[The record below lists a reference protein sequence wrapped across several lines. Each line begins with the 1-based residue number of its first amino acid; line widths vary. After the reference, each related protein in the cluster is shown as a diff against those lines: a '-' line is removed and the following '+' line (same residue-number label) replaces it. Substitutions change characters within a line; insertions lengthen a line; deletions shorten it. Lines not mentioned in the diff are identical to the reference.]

1 MKHLCADEMLCR
13 LEWRR
18 DIRNIMGR
26 ISADYSVRE
35 EGAIYDRYWSRRD
48 DVVLGINEGWYV
60 GPEAVSGYYKALDE
74 EINLGAKCVEK
85 DFPEKIASLSE
96 EEKRGIGAIS
106 YIPVD
111 SHIIEIAD
119 DGQTAKALFNIR
131 GSYNKITTSGPIS
144 YWIFG
149 WAAVDF
155 IMENGEFK
163 IWHMQWLR
171 NVDIQCGT
179 AFGTEPEKFPELEAY
194 ADMASFRM
202 PAPTVSACLMEN
214 YYTDR
219 PFTKSPEAPEPY
231 ETFADTFSYGL

>member
-1 MKHLCADEMLCR
+1 MKRLHPDALLER

-18 DIRNIMGR
+18 DIRNLMGR

-35 EGAIYDRYWSRRD
+35 EGAIYDRYWSHRE
-48 DVVLGINEGWYV
+48 DVCLGVNEGWYA

-74 EINLGAKCVEK
+74 EIVLAAQCVKK
-85 DFPEKIASLSE
+85 DFPDKLEGLSE
-96 EEKRGIGAIS
+96 AELKGVGAMS

-119 DGQTAKALFNIR
+119 DGRTAKALFNIR
-131 GSYNKITTSGPIS
+131 GSYNRITTSGPIA
-144 YWIFG
+144 YWLFG

-155 IMENGEFK
+155 VLEGKDWK

-171 NVDIQCGT
+171 NVDVQCGT
-179 AFGTEPEKFPELEAY
+179 SFGETPEKFPETEAY
-194 ADMASFRM
+194 ADMASFAM
-202 PAPTVSACLMEN
+202 PEPTVKATLMEN

-219 PFTKSPEAPEPY
+219 PFTKSPKAPEPY

>member
-1 MKHLCADEMLCR
+1 LLCR

-18 DIRNIMGR
+18 DIRNLMGR

-35 EGAIYDRYWSRRD
+35 EGAIYDRYWSRRE
-48 DVVLGINEGWYV
+48 DVVLGVNEGWYV
-60 GPEAVSGYYKALDE
+60 GAAAVSGYYQALDE
-74 EINLGAKCVEK
+74 EINLSAKCVEK
-85 DFPEKIASLSE
+85 DFPEKINPLSP

-106 YIPVD
+106 YIPMD
-111 SHIIEIAD
+111 SQVIEIAD

-131 GSYNKITTSGPIS
+131 GSYNKITVSGPIA
-144 YWIFG
+144 YWLFG

-155 IMENGEFK
+155 VLEDGEFK

-171 NVDIQCGT
+171 NVDAQCGS
-179 AFGTEPEKFPELEAY
+179 AFGTEPEKFPELPAY
-194 ADMASFRM
+194 ADMAAFQM
-202 PAPTVSACLMEN
+202 PKPTVAACLMEP

-219 PFTKSPEAPEPY
+219 PFTKSPKVPEPY